1 MKKLFP
7 LLAVTVLLLAGCAK
21 TPETPEAT
29 TQPTTAPKQTK
40 TLYVHESVT
49 HHTGGK
55 TSKTQYVYNDADL
68 LTDVVVYDGDTETHR
83 YQVTCDGIG
92 NPVRWETT
100 MNAQSSATEYTYDDL
115 GHITCTKVYSGGE
128 LISTTEQVW
137 AGELR
142 ISITADSPAQDYQ
155 HRTEYT
161 YNEQGHMIRQD
172 LYIAGQLS
180 SYSICQTDES
190 GRLARTDT
198 YTPEG
203 ALKSSTVYKYENNA
217 ERRTYLD
224 EAGKVTQSTLLTY
237 DEFGNLL
244 TSRTTT
250 LQGDLI
256 SGESHTW
263 RAIEVPL
270 DSTRASV

>member
-7 LLAVTVLLLAGCAK
+7 LLAVTVLLLAGCNK
-21 TPETPEAT
+21 PVETPTETA
-29 TQPTTAPKQTK
+29 QPTTTQKQTK
-40 TLYVHESVT
+40 TIYVHESVT

-55 TSKTQYVYNDADL
+55 TSKTQYIYNDADL

-92 NPVRWETT
+92 NPVRWE
-100 MNAQSSATEYTYDDL
+100 NDQSATEYVYDEQ
-115 GHITCTKVYSGGE
+115 GHITCTKVFNAGE
-128 LISTTEQVW
+128 LLSTTEQVW
-137 AGELR
+137 AGGLR
-142 ISITADSPAQDYQ
+142 ISVTANSPTRDYE

-161 YNEQGHMIRQD
+161 YDDQGCMIRQD

-180 SYSICQTDES
+180 SYSLCQTDED
-190 GRLARTDT
+190 GRLERTDT
-198 YTPEG
+198 YAPEG
-203 ALKSSTVYKYENNA
+203 ALRSSTLYTYQDNA
-217 ERRTYLD
+217 ERRTFLD

-237 DEFGNLL
+237 DDAGNLL

-250 LQGDLI
+250 LQGELI